1 MNAGPERKGQS
12 VVRKSNTIYSN
23 TFSWHDTEKD
33 SNGKWTRSYIKKQW
47 GELLKS
53 LDAQFEKCFFQNATD
68 IGAGNLQRKLVDSKI
83 TWLSC
88 DIAWV
93 LEELTPEETIT
104 LEIPQQLLCKLR
116 RWSRKAWPG
125 DELRRNPSSS
135 NGYYDHLPL
144 LLLKS
149 NQPSTLA
156 KSLESRLFG
165 LLRDLNLSF
174 NWLQNDVYHNLLAQ
188 GCAFRRFAAAF
199 EDILEDVAEN
209 DLSLKGTEL
218 HHGMGSLK
226 LNETLAV

>member
-1 MNAGPERKGQS
+1 MNAGSEQKGKS
-12 VVRKSNTIYSN
+12 VVRKSNVIYSN
-23 TFSWHDTEKD
+23 TFSLHYTEKNID
-33 SNGKWTRSYIKKQW
+33 GKWNRSYIKEQW
-47 GELLKS
+47 EELLTS
-53 LDAQFEKCFFQNATD
+53 LDGQFEKCFFQNPKD
-68 IGAGNLQRKLVDSKI
+68 IGTGDLQRKLVDSKI

-88 DIAWV
+88 DIAWI
-93 LEELTPEETIT
+93 LEELNPEETIT
-104 LEIPQQLLCKLR
+104 LEMPQQLLCKLR
-116 RWSRKAWPG
+116 RWSRKAWPE
-125 DELRRNPSSS
+125 DQLRRNPSNS

-174 NWLQNDVYHNLLAQ
+174 NRLHNDVYHNLLAQ

-199 EDILEDVAEN
+199 EDILEDIADN

-218 HHGMGSLK
+218 HHEMGFLSL
-226 LNETLAV
+226 NGTAD